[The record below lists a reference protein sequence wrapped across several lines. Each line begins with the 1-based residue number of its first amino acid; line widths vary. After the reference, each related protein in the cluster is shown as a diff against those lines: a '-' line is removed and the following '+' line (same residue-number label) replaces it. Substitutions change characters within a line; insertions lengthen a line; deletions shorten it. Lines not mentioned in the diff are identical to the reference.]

1 MYYIY
6 FINEI
11 KLSNFFKKQSK
22 CLKCSSI
29 SEQNITN
36 LRIKFFVAIV
46 SYSLSLNSR
55 PLFYLHF
62 IKFTHW
68 NHIPLIDPTERHL
81 VRCCGAY
88 DADDIR
94 WQQGL

>member
-11 KLSNFFKKQSK
+11 KFSNFFKKQSK

-29 SEQNITN
+29 SEQIITN

-46 SYSLSLNSR
+46 FLFFKSQFKTSLLS
-55 PLFYLHF
+55 PFY
-62 IKFTHW
+62 
-68 NHIPLIDPTERHL
+68 
-81 VRCCGAY
+81 
-88 DADDIR
+88 
-94 WQQGL
+94 